1 MKKIKTTTKIF
12 FKLLAINLLMLNV
25 SCENPSI
32 TEAPPPFIQIITG
45 PKDKSVINVNY
56 VSFTWKGSDN
66 NYKFSYRLLV
76 KDNDNFNQTFLDWST
91 PSKTATEVIF
101 SDLDEGMFTFEIKGE
116 SDGELGTESRTFEI
130 DAVQGS
136 SLMFFKTKTELAV
149 GAEKTIGIWMED
161 VDSLTAFR
169 LIIGFDTSM
178 VSMLKI
184 SDGDYV
190 DHKNFSQLILP
201 GDLRTS
207 ASNSINT
214 INKSGKIEV
223 YSSVLTTIQA
233 DFAKSIS
240 GSGELLKMDF
250 RAKKKGQTYLEFS
263 LVELYNP
270 KGKLIQSYAP
280 RKGIIIIE

>member
-1 MKKIKTTTKIF
+1 
-12 FKLLAINLLMLNV
+12 
-25 SCENPSI
+25 
-32 TEAPPPFIQIITG
+32 EAPPPFIQIITG

>member
-1 MKKIKTTTKIF
+1 MKKIKTTTKKF